1 MCSIKLSF
9 IIIIILLTSWSEA
22 RPQAGMKFQEFSKKL
37 EYYFDSDMISDLEK
51 KMPQGSSY
59 AIWGWDVGDFS
70 GDGIND
76 VAFAVKVTSDKK
88 KVVQVY
94 QFVDIDGYLSLVE
107 QLPFDFVELP
117 LEVGVVIRSNICYIT
132 QKHKQFDWTIKGYR
146 LKDGNLFMVDD
157 FHTKRIDK
165 YTNESYINYQS
176 LTGTEKY
183 QLLTNNKTSLK
194 AKYLSVPC
202 YKRGRTIYSG
212 YSEQA
217 ESNDVDFVIAG
228 AWYWKGFADASYSIK
243 SAYDNENLYLTL
255 NVIDDI
261 FIPMNC
267 DSCFGDYFELWFDLS
282 QSALDANRFAKVSGE
297 HVQFRTEEG
306 KELYNLKVFPG
317 DFLDKRAFISEVSS
331 TQDLESYQK
340 DAIKNIKLSSSP
352 RDNGYTIKLK
362 IPFLLF
368 GFEGAPVDKNSFTR
382 IGFTAVYHDID
393 NEYRPEEESQI
404 ATSVFERLKPETYG
418 EIIFVPQDKW
428 FGQSENIYTIDI
440 KRYLMELGF

>member
-1 MCSIKLSF
+1 MYVVKFSIIAIITFVISLSEVR
-9 IIIIILLTSWSEA
+9 S
-22 RPQAGMKFQEFSKKL
+22 QAGMKFQELSKKL
-37 EYYFDSDMISDLEK
+37 EYYFDSEMISDLEK

-94 QFVDIDGYLSLVE
+94 QFVDIDGYLSFVS
-107 QLPFDFVELP
+107 QLPFDFFELP
-117 LEVGVVIRSNICYIT
+117 LEVGVVIRSNTCYIT

-176 LTGTEKY
+176 LIGTEKY
-183 QLLTNNKTSLK
+183 QLLTNNRTGLK

-212 YSEQA
+212 FSDQA
-217 ESNDVDFVIAG
+217 EANDVDFVIAG
-228 AWYWKGFADASYSIK
+228 AWYWKGISDASYSIK
-243 SAYDNENLYLTL
+243 SAYDNENLYITL
-255 NVIDDI
+255 NVKDDI
-261 FIPMNC
+261 FIPLNC
-267 DSCFGDYFELWFDLS
+267 DGCLADYFELWFDLS
-282 QSALDANRFAKVSGE
+282 QSALDANRFAKVSGDR
-297 HVQFRTEEG
+297 VQFRTEEG
-306 KELYNLKVFPG
+306 KELYNIKIFPG

-340 DAIKNIKLSSSP
+340 EAIKNIRISSSP
-352 RDNGYTIKLK
+352 RDSGYNIKLK
-362 IPFLLF
+362 IPFILF
-368 GFEGAPVDKNSFTR
+368 GFESAPVDKNSYTR
-382 IGFTAVYHDID
+382 MGFTSVYHDID
-393 NEYRPEEESQI
+393 NEYRFDAICRDMDFLIRPS
-404 ATSVFERLKPETYG
+404 L
-418 EIIFVPQDKW
+418 
-428 FGQSENIYTIDI
+428 
-440 KRYLMELGF
+440 LGNNFIEGWPANSKLLRNCTFIGPW